1 MLKEAVLSI
10 RKDLD
15 RAVCYTLCTGAEL
28 LSIEPWNTGADGS
41 AVCEDMPRKSVD
53 IRLTDYPV

>member
-15 RAVCYTLCTGAEL
+15 RAVCYTLVFMLSSMFMYLFFHIL
-28 LSIEPWNTGADGS
+28 L
-41 AVCEDMPRKSVD
+41 
-53 IRLTDYPV
+53 